1 MQSNVVVDYP
11 DNMVRQDM
19 GCLLEPEGRKLIED
33 PSLVRDAAGQNNIE
47 RRDAVGGHDE

>member
-1 MQSNVVVDYP
+1 MQSNMVVDYL

-19 GCLLEPEGRKLIED
+19 GCLLEPEGRKLVED

-47 RRDAVGGHDE
+47 SRDAVGGHDE